1 MGNRGLIVKYRPM
14 SRRPAP
20 QSLPKAHASEV
31 LSRSKQPIYLQLA
44 SEFRRNIVQ
53 GVWQPGEQIPSLET
67 LMVQYRVARMTLR
80 NAIGILEDEGY
91 IRRGRGIGTFV
102 QTNIP
107 TVAKLQIPS
116 NWEETVALS
125 DILGTESIV
134 DRDDAIETLPDLG
147 MHYEGTYAPAYRYL
161 CRLHAIDGIPYC
173 YSEVYLADD
182 LFKAHRA
189 DFLKAA
195 AASVIARIPGLSL
208 SAARQKITI
217 AGSGIESAQA
227 LNLKVGDSVAEVRRY
242 ACDATR
248 LIYFARLEFPT
259 KFVKLEFDLLR

>member
-1 MGNRGLIVKYRPM
+1 M
-14 SRRPAP
+14 SRRSAP
-20 QSLPKAHASEV
+20 PTLSKAHASEV

-44 SEFRRNIVQ
+44 SEFRHNITQ
-53 GVWQPGEQIPSLET
+53 GIWPPGEQIPSLEI
-67 LMVQYRVARMTLR
+67 LMERYRVARMTLR

-102 QTNIP
+102 QAKIP
-107 TVAKLQIPS
+107 TVTELQIPS

-125 DILGTESIV
+125 DLLGTETIV
-134 DRDDAIETLPDLG
+134 DREYAIESLPDLG
-147 MHYEGTYAPAYRYL
+147 MQYDGKYAPAYRHL
-161 CRLHAIDGIPYC
+161 CRLHVKDGIPYC

-182 LFKAHRA
+182 LFIAHQA

-195 AASVIARIPGLSL
+195 AASVIARIPGLKL
-208 SAARQKITI
+208 AAARQKITI
-217 AGSGIESAQA
+217 EGAGITSARA
-227 LNLKVGDSVAEVRRY
+227 LNLNVGDSVAEVRRY
-242 ACDATR
+242 ACDNEH

>member
-1 MGNRGLIVKYRPM
+1 M

-20 QSLPKAHASEV
+20 PSLSKAHASEV

-44 SEFRRNIVQ
+44 SEFRRNIAQ
-53 GVWQPGEQIPSLET
+53 GIWPPGEQIPSLEA
-67 LMVQYRVARMTLR
+67 LMEQYRVARMTLR

-102 QTNIP
+102 QAKIP
-107 TVAKLQIPS
+107 TVAELQIPS

-125 DILGTESIV
+125 DVLGTESIV
-134 DRDDAIETLPDLG
+134 DRDDAIESLPDLG
-147 MHYEGTYAPAYRYL
+147 MHYTGEYANAYRYL
-161 CRLHAIDGIPYC
+161 CRLHVKDGIPYC

-182 LFKAHRA
+182 LFAAHRA
-189 DFLKAA
+189 DFLKSA
-195 AASVIARIPGLSL
+195 AASVIARIPGLTL

-217 AGSGIESAQA
+217 AGAGITSARA
-227 LNLKVGDSVAEVRRY
+227 LSLNVGDSVAEVRRY
-242 ACDATR
+242 ACDDTR